1 LSPDDLRGNIFLHAA
16 LAPDDWMTVFAFF
29 AHAALNVAAAA
40 AVGSKPVA
48 TVPTGAKPLIR

>member
-1 LSPDDLRGNIFLHAA
+1 
-16 LAPDDWMTVFAFF
+16 MTVFAFF

-48 TVPTGAKPLIR
+48 TVPTGASPAPLIR